1 MGWMLLDFVGSW
13 DPAEADWLGGG
24 VYGWRARRAGRGGG
38 WPLISPLTLLGV
50 HHCPPLLPPHIIP
63 SVLLPASVHCS
74 RFPVLTIGQS
84 SALADLVTPCG
95 PAYSSPPPA
104 WSTQALTR
112 HWDSAL
118 ATGRS
123 LLTFLSSSSYPANQ
137 RTQDPLSQSD
147 AQTLMSGTNPECEQ
161 QTIQINF

>member
-95 PAYSSPPPA
+95 PAYSSPPPPPGA
-104 WSTQALTR
+104 R
-112 HWDSAL
+112 
-118 ATGRS
+118 R
-123 LLTFLSSSSYPANQ
+123 P
-137 RTQDPLSQSD
+137 
-147 AQTLMSGTNPECEQ
+147 
-161 QTIQINF
+161 